1 MADPGSGY
9 GGPDAASQAAGAAA
23 AAQGTFDGQV
33 YGYDSESP
41 ENEGVAAQDEAAAA
55 AQAAG
60 INIGNYQ
67 FEDSYQDA
75 LQTVTRDTFNTVN
88 GITES
93 NPYGR
98 QGFFSRVF
106 GIDPKNIDYSGII
119 SLSNRRAIADN
130 QFSKF
135 ANPQNIPGQ
144 IGYNPSFPTAESGT
158 LRSGVQREGYMTRF
172 GPVMSQ
178 AREQTTGEM
187 LARGAFGLLGGPLMG
202 AALSQMGTQE
212 YGLPGQPGF
221 EDFDPNDPRGTQSIL
236 GSAASALTGGVD
248 PTQAASKAATGFE
261 AMQDF
266 FTPETPAAVN
276 QVTPATTTQIQEPER
291 PQFPGMTMEDA
302 QRTVDE
308 YLEDLREQDKG
319 LVPANMMETGDT
331 FQVSDASN
339 FLSPTLD
346 QLQSVTKG
354 IGETLNMNVP
364 GFDQDPNKTRFE
376 PYYDPNTE
384 TFGGRLVFPFST
396 V

>member
-1 MADPGSGY
+1 MAEGSEKGLQ
-9 GGPDAASQAAGAAA
+9 GG
-23 AAQGTFDGQV
+23 FE
-33 YGYDSESP
+33 GYDSESP

-60 INIGNYQ
+60 VDIGNYQ

-75 LQTVTRDTFNTVN
+75 LETVTKDTFNTVN
-88 GITES
+88 GITAS
-93 NPYGR
+93 NPYGK

-106 GIDPKNIDYSGII
+106 GIDPKNIDYSGIM
-119 SLSNRRAIADN
+119 SLGQRQAIANN

-144 IGYNPSFPTAESGT
+144 IGYNPSFPTAEPGT
-158 LRSGVQREGYMTRF
+158 LRSGVQQEGYMTRL

-202 AALSQMGTQE
+202 AALSQMGTKE

-221 EDFDPNDPRGTQSIL
+221 EDFDPENPRGPQSIL

-248 PTQAASKAATGFE
+248 PTQAASQAATGFE

-276 QVTPATTTQIQEPER
+276 QVAPATTTQIQEAPRPE
-291 PQFPGMTMEDA
+291 FPGMTMEDA
-302 QRTVDE
+302 QRIVDD

-319 LVPANMMETGDT
+319 LMPANMMETGDT

-354 IGETLNMNVP
+354 LGETLNMNVP
-364 GFDQDPNKTRFE
+364 GFNQDPNKTRFE
-376 PYYDPNTE
+376 PYYDPDTQ
-384 TFGGRLVFPFST
+384 TVGGRLVFPFST

>member
-1 MADPGSGY
+1 MAEGSEKGLQ
-9 GGPDAASQAAGAAA
+9 GGFG
-23 AAQGTFDGQV
+23 
-33 YGYDSESP
+33 GYDSESP

-60 INIGNYQ
+60 VDIGGYQ
-67 FEDSYQDA
+67 FEDSNEDA
-75 LQTVTRDTFNTVN
+75 LETVTKDTFNAVN
-88 GITES
+88 QITET
-93 NPYGR
+93 NPYGK

-106 GIDPKNIDYSGII
+106 GIDPKNIDYSGIM
-119 SLSNRRAIADN
+119 SLGQRQAIAEN

-158 LRSGVQREGYMTRF
+158 LRSGAQQEGFMTRF

-178 AREQTTGEM
+178 RREQGAGEM
-187 LARGAFGLLGGPLMG
+187 LARGAAGLFGGPFMG

-221 EDFDPNDPRGTQSIL
+221 EDFDPENPRGPQGFL

-248 PTQAASKAATGFE
+248 PTQAASQAATGFE

-276 QVTPATTTQIQEPER
+276 QVAPATTTQIQEGPK
-291 PQFPGMTMEDA
+291 PAVPNMTMEEA
-302 QRTVDE
+302 QGIVDNYFK
-308 YLEDLREQDKG
+308 YLEELDKD
-319 LVPANMMETGDT
+319 LVPLPGEGFD
-331 FQVSDASN
+331 VSDASN
-339 FLSPTLD
+339 FLSPTGD
-346 QLQSVTKG
+346 QLRSVTQG
-354 IGETLNMNVP
+354 VGETLNMNLP
-364 GFDQDPNKTRFE
+364 GFNNDPNKPRVE
-376 PYYDPNTE
+376 PFYNPE
-384 TFGGRLVFPFST
+384 SQAVGAKLVIPFTT